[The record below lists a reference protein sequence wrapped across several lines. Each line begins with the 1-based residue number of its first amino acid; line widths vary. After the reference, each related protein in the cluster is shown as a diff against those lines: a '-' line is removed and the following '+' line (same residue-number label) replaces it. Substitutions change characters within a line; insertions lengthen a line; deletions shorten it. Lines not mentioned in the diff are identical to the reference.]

1 MRRHLAPSSPT
12 FLFHSLDMSDGE
24 QEDVWLLAS
33 GSLST
38 RNTCFAGCCSCC
50 TRMGEHFRVNDR
62 QTQHDERLLLLD
74 DDYVPYR
81 EAAPAHSLSRP
92 IRAAIGS
99 AASSTR
105 FDLRYNEI

>member
-1 MRRHLAPSSPT
+1 MLVAAHVAHAWVSISELT
-12 FLFHSLDMSDGE
+12 IDKHNTMS
-24 QEDVWLLAS
+24 V
-33 GSLST
+33 
-38 RNTCFAGCCSCC
+38 CS
-50 TRMGEHFRVNDR
+50 
-62 QTQHDERLLLLD
+62 LLD

-92 IRAAIGS
+92 IRAAIVS